1 MTTRQTRF
9 GGNQCWQNKI
19 YFFSC
24 EGEGGVGFPVV
35 TTDGL
40 TMHGASDHANV
51 DGTVVSEG
59 ASTLTAYGLVWSTT
73 SPPTISDHFVSLG
86 AGPFTGAFNADT
98 GFTLPVGQLIYF
110 AAFATNAQ
118 GTSYG
123 AILTGTVIP
132 CLASD
137 TLITLANGKKK
148 QIIDISYNDE
158 LLVWNFDEGKFDSA
172 KPLWMLTP
180 FTINNHELIKFSD
193 GSSLKVVA
201 DKRGHRIYNFN
212 QDKFTY
218 SISDSPF
225 GTRTFTE
232 DNRNPHLV
240 SKEVVE
246 AKTTF
251 CNIITGQHI
260 NVFANGIL
268 TSTGLNH
275 LYPIRDMKFIKEP
288 RMLRSNEFGVSDE
301 MYHGLRLAEQVEDVA
316 EKVRAL
322 EAVQLKKS

>member
-1 MTTRQTRF
+1 MTTRQTKF
-9 GGNQCWQNKI
+9 AGNQCWQNKI

-24 EGEGGVGFPVV
+24 QGNSTVGFPDV
-35 TTDGL
+35 TTDSL
-40 TMHGASDHANV
+40 TMHGASDQADV
-51 DGTVVSEG
+51 QGTVVSEG
-59 ASTLTAYGLVWSTT
+59 ASTLTAYGLVWSLV
-73 SPPTISDHFVSLG
+73 SPPTIADHFVSSG
-86 AGPFTGAFNADT
+86 VGPFTGSFSTNT
-98 GFTLPVGQLIYF
+98 GFTLPAGQLIYF
-110 AAFATNAQ
+110 AAFATNSQ

-148 QIIDISYNDE
+148 QIIDITYNDE
-158 LLVWNFDEGKFDSA
+158 LLVWNFDEGKFGSA

-193 GSSLKVVA
+193 GRSLKVVA
-201 DKRGHRIYNFN
+201 DERGHRIYNFN

-232 DNRNPHLV
+232 DERNPHLV

-246 AKTTF
+246 GKTTF
-251 CNIITGQHI
+251 CNIITDQHI

-275 LYPIRDMKFIKEP
+275 LYPIKGMKFIKEP
-288 RMLRSNEFGVSDE
+288 RNLRANFGVSDE
-301 MYHGLRLAEQVEDVA
+301 MYHGLRLAENMEDVA